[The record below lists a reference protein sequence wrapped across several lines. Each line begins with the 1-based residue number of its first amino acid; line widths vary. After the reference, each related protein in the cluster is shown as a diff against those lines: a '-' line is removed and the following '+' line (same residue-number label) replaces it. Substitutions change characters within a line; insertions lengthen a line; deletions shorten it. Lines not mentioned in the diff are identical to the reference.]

1 MVLPIFK
8 DDNQNLMLMQNNWV
22 AQLNPL
28 LASPI
33 SKGLLLNNIALSSG
47 ANVINHKLSRN
58 MQGWFIT
65 DIDNAASIYRSA
77 PFNNSTLTLTSNVTC
92 NVALWVF

>member
-1 MVLPIFK
+1 MSLTIFK
-8 DDNQNLMLMQNNWV
+8 DDNQNLMLLQNSWS

-28 LASPI
+28 LNNPMT
-33 SKGLLLNNIALSSG
+33 KGLLLKDIALVSG
-47 ANVINHKLSRN
+47 PNVINHKLSRN

-77 PFNNSTLTLTSNVTC
+77 PFNSSTLTLTSNVTC
-92 NVALWVF
+92 TVSLWVF